1 MKSITEQFNKSLS
14 RCVTLAGYTIGP
26 DGSQVDYDKAVRE
39 FMTTLAKEAPTEK
52 EMANQIIEAWG
63 DKTGTLQRALCAMRV
78 ETVSN
83 FIATESLFMSGFFTT
98 QTLLENE
105 EPYIAND
112 TKNEIRVGHI
122 GEDGTPD
129 RVRILKPESKTAI
142 ALRMI
147 SSQIVR
153 YKTMDIY
160 KGNVKDSALKT
171 IDIARDLTFQLD
183 REHYRLL
190 VSSVANGGAFGAFS
204 TEQSR
209 TAKER
214 RIYLPHSGIITSHL
228 PSTNDIV
235 NGTVSGPS
243 GTRWTTQYYDPPS
256 TNLTGFRP
264 AVLRCIIDYV
274 SSWGNVLPGGG
285 MLVPTGEIIVPSSD
299 IINIGLGLLP
309 TNTDTQNSL
318 QQQVQDNGY
327 FRLSLLGRDWRFI
340 PDLTIESGTCYP
352 IFNMKPGISF
362 RKPSWDKEFVI
373 TNEPENFEER
383 SQRKV
388 YGATI
393 VSQWRPRAMR
403 IKYIA

>member
-1 MKSITEQFNKSLS
+1 MKSITEQFNKALS
-14 RCVTLAGYTIGP
+14 RCVTLAGYTLGP
-26 DGSQVDYDKAVRE
+26 DGMQVDYDKAVRE
-39 FMTTLAKEAPTEK
+39 FMTTLAKEVPSEK
-52 EMANQIIEAWG
+52 ELAAQIVDAWG
-63 DKTGTLQRALCAMRV
+63 DKTGNLQRALCAMRV

-83 FIATESLFMSGFFTT
+83 FIATESMFMSAFFTT
-98 QTLLENE
+98 QTLADNE
-105 EPYIAND
+105 EAYVAND
-112 TKNEIRVGHI
+112 TKNEVRVGHI

-147 SSQIVR
+147 TSEIVR

-160 KGNVKDSALKT
+160 KGNVKDAALKT
-171 IDIARDLTFQLD
+171 IDIARDLTFKLD
-183 REHYRLL
+183 REHYNLL
-190 VSSVANGGAFGAFS
+190 VSALGSGGAFGAFA
-204 TEQSR
+204 TEQAR

-214 RIYLPHSGIITSHL
+214 RIYLAHSGIITSHL
-228 PSTNDIV
+228 PTTNDIL
-235 NGTVSGPS
+235 NGTTSGPT
-243 GTRWTTQYYDPPS
+243 GDRWTVQYYDAAS

-285 MLVPTGEIIVPSSD
+285 MLSPTNDIIVPSSD

-309 TNTDTQNSL
+309 QNTDTQNSL

-327 FRLSLLGRDWRFI
+327 FQLNLLGRNWRFL
-340 PDLTIESGTCYP
+340 PDLTIPSGTCYP
-352 IFNMKPGISF
+352 IFNMKPGISY
-362 RKPSWDKEFVI
+362 RKPSWDKEFVT
-373 TNEPENFEER
+373 TNEQENWEER

-393 VSQWRPRAMR
+393 ISQWRPRAMR